1 MDVCRFAPSTT
12 GRAHPGTLLAGLL
25 AWLDARSRGARLVL
39 RLEDLD
45 PDRCRPEYRDG
56 LVEDLAWLGLTFDDT
71 IDQHTSGAAHAA
83 ALDRLEAQGLLYPC
97 ACTRTEIAASGR
109 RAPDG
114 GFSYTNRCRSRRL
127 PAGGWRAT
135 SEPVRVRLPDGVVS
149 IGDESG
155 LDLSQDPAAAFGDP
169 VVRRRDGAVAYALA
183 VVVDDADLGVTRVV
197 RGRDLA
203 TSTATQVALQR
214 LLTLP
219 TPVYRHHLL
228 LLEERGGKLAKLHG
242 SVGAPALR
250 AVQTAADVTGALA
263 LAAGLR
269 ETPAAVTPG
278 ELLRTFSWA
287 RASDR
292 DRVVRFDGERLVVG
306 P

>member
-1 MDVCRFAPSTT
+1 M
-12 GRAHPGTLLAGLL
+12 
-25 AWLDARSRGARLVL
+25 L

-56 LVEDLAWLGLTFDDT
+56 LVEDLAWLGLTFDGT
-71 IDQHTSGAAHAA
+71 VDQHTSAPAHAA
-83 ALDRLEAQGLLYPC
+83 ALDRLEAQGALYPC
-97 ACTRTEIAASGR
+97 ACTRTEVAASGR
-109 RAPDG
+109 RTPDG
-114 GFSYTNRCRSRRL
+114 GLSYTNRCRRRAL
-127 PAGGWRAT
+127 PAGGWRTT
-135 SEPVRVRLPDGVVS
+135 SEPVRARLPEGVLT
-149 IGDESG
+149 IRDESG
-155 LDLSQDPAAAFGDP
+155 LDLSQDPGSAFGDP
-169 VVRRRDGAVAYALA
+169 VVRRRDGAVSYALA

-214 LLTLP
+214 LLELP

-250 AVQTAADVTGALA
+250 AALSAAAVTGTLA
-263 LAAGLR
+263 GAAGLHD
-269 ETPAAVTPG
+269 TAAPVTPG
-278 ELLRTFSWA
+278 ELLRTFDWA
-287 RASDR
+287 RVSDR